1 MLRLFNIFLMSLCAI
16 VGIVVVVVVVVVVM
30 VATLTDQKM
39 KLVAGLQAILTELNV
54 YPAAMEPQTTENDQ
68 KAKTVAKQTKAIEE
82 TIATTKPSTTVPSTN
97 QPTSIIIIA
106 VAVVAT
112 VNSIIISAN

>member
-1 MLRLFNIFLMSLCAI
+1 MSLCAI
-16 VGIVVVVVVVVVVM
+16 VGIVVVVVVLVM

-54 YPAAMEPQTTENDQ
+54 HPAAMEPQTTENDQ

-82 TIATTKPSTTVPSTN
+82 TIATTKPSTTVPPTN

-106 VAVVAT
+106 VAVVVVVAVVI

>member
-1 MLRLFNIFLMSLCAI
+1 MSLCAI
-16 VGIVVVVVVVVVVM
+16 VGIVVVVVVVVMVM
-30 VATLTDQKM
+30 LATLTDQKM
-39 KLVAGLQAILTELNV
+39 KLVAGLQAILTDLNV
-54 YPAAMEPQTTENDQ
+54 HPAAMEPQTTENDQ

-82 TIATTKPSTTVPSTN
+82 TIATTKPSTTVPPTN

-106 VAVVAT
+106 VAVLVVAVVI